1 MDYQR
6 ELATRRLE
14 QAAIRAGFPAEFG
27 LALADFLGG
36 PKTMA
41 RMADY
46 LVSARP
52 QTVEEAADEAVA
64 LVEERST
71 WVERQR
77 SEQAQAAYTAF
88 VNRPREED
96 FGCKH
101 DYTDEGN
108 EEGEDGPAGANE
120 CADEG
125 DAYERRG
132 VSEFFNDPGD
142 EEIPW

>member
-14 QAAIRAGFPAEFG
+14 QAAIQTGFPAEFG

-71 WVERQR
+71 WVQRQR
-77 SEQAQAAYTAF
+77 SEEAQAAYTAF

-96 FGCKH
+96 C
-101 DYTDEGN
+101 DDVDAC
-108 EEGEDGPAGANE
+108 EDD
-120 CADEG
+120 AD
-125 DAYERRG
+125 DASG
-132 VSEFFNDPGD
+132 VSEFFKDPGD